1 MTHRLLKTPIRLAGW
16 LFAAALI
23 APAQQVNVGRPGMIN
38 YTEGQVSLDG
48 TEVAYNAVGRAAVAP
63 GEVLQ
68 TADGRAEMLLTP
80 GVFLRMDHNTAVKMV
95 DPSLIDTQ
103 VELQQGTALV
113 EVDQV
118 ARENH
123 LNVVTGGVTTQLT
136 KKGIYQFQA
145 NPGLLFVY
153 DGEAVVA
160 QNDRSIEVKKG
171 HTLALG
177 TPEVKTQKFDRD
189 QASALYDWSKLRAE
203 YVAEANAASAQ
214 MIVVDNPAW
223 YMGTGWYWNPW
234 YDSWAF
240 VPGMGY
246 IASPFGLGFGF
257 YSPVYWTSYVAPYYG
272 FRGPV
277 YRGRVPLGY
286 HAAAPGPRFA
296 GPRMSAAPA
305 MRGGFGGH
313 IGGFGGH
320 IGGRGR

>member
-1 MTHRLLKTPIRLAGW
+1 MTCRLLKTPIRLAGW

-48 TEVAYNAVGRAAVAP
+48 TEVGYNTVGNAAVAP

-80 GVFLRMDHNTAVKMV
+80 GVFLRMDHNTSVKMV
-95 DPSLIDTQ
+95 DPSLIDTH
-103 VELQQGTALV
+103 VELQRGTALI

-118 ARENH
+118 ASENH
-123 LNVVTGGVTTQLT
+123 LNVTANGVNTQLV

-145 NPGLLFVY
+145 NPGLLSVY
-153 DGEAVVA
+153 DGQAVVT

-171 HTLALG
+171 HALALG
-177 TPEVKTQKFDRD
+177 TAEVKTQKFDRD
-189 QASALYDWSKLRAE
+189 QTSALYDWSKLRAQ
-203 YVAEANAASAQ
+203 YVAEANATSAQ
-214 MIVVDNPAW
+214 AIVVSNPAW
-223 YMGTGWYWNPW
+223 YAGTGWYWNPW

-246 IASPFGLGFGF
+246 IASPFGFGFGF
-257 YSPVYWTSYVAPYYG
+257 YSPVYWHAYVAPYYG
-272 FRGPV
+272 WRGPV
-277 YRGRVPLGY
+277 YRGRVPAGFR
-286 HAAAPGPRFA
+286 AVTPAPRFA
-296 GPRMSAAPA
+296 GPRMSGAPA
-305 MRGGFGGH
+305 MRGGFSA
-313 IGGFGGH
+313 H